1 MICSGTDRLCLILRL
16 DLVSF
21 WDWIFTRA
29 AVSISAHIR
38 HWACPSR
45 WSWSHLWSSGLSSGS
60 ILDLAWSSPSS
71 GPCTILLAPPRI
83 VGCERIYTISVLRFW
98 QGCGPKTPLPFPA
111 AGHHVIRTSLSRK
124 VHAFW
129 ARIHQQLGRDD
140 GETVKL
146 HIERLWPKWRLLQI
160 LSITITAAA
169 ARWVQCHVKA
179 GRTTDSCPRAGYNN
193 NPIGSQTERIT

>member
-129 ARIHQQLGRDD
+129 ARFHQQLGRDD

-146 HIERLWPKWRLLQI
+146 HIERLWPKWCLLQI
-160 LSITITAAA
+160 ISITQSA
-169 ARWVQCHVKA
+169 AREGWQDHRQLPQ
-179 GRTTDSCPRAGYNN
+179 GW
-193 NPIGSQTERIT
+193 I